1 MKRLSLLAATLL
13 SWALIPVVHTQ
24 QYTKE
29 LSRTQLESILNDMS
43 LSDKIHHMAQID
55 FSMLFTNNKID
66 LDKIQYYFGELGI
79 GSLLIVPYKQEY
91 LTPSAYRSIMLSIQ
105 NVTKT
110 YNRPRIIAGID
121 SVHGANYING
131 AIIFPQPINIACTWD
146 ESNARSVATF
156 GAKETL
162 AAGIPWMF
170 SPIVGL
176 GIEPSWSR
184 MYETFGED
192 PYLVGVFARAMVE
205 GIQQSGVAA
214 CGKHFV
220 GYSAPRNG
228 HDRSPSWIP
237 TRHLYQYFVRPW
249 REVIARGNVLTV
261 MESYTEY
268 DGVPNVANGNSLV
281 TLLRQD
287 LGFDGVV
294 ITDYQEIENLI
305 GFHKVA
311 MDYDEAVRM
320 ALMEGSVDMS
330 MIPFNIDGW
339 SNSMEHN
346 FNDAS
351 IHDVIQQRIDDSVLR
366 ILQLKNK
373 LGMFHSD
380 LKEDDLEIS
389 KVGSKGRR
397 AVALDIARESIVL
410 TKNDGGT
417 LPLHNSNRKK
427 LKVHV
432 TGPTCDSLSY
442 QSGGWT
448 IAWQGAS
455 DNFFEYGQTV
465 LGAALG
471 QSQWD
476 VTTSCGVSILGDAC
490 DGDNQEI
497 AKQQRL
503 GSDYILVCVGEENY
517 TGTYTILDII
527 TDPFTTGSE
536 QSTYDQ

>member
-1 MKRLSLLAATLL
+1 
-13 SWALIPVVHTQ
+13 
-24 QYTKE
+24 
-29 LSRTQLESILNDMS
+29 
-43 LSDKIHHMAQID
+43 
-55 FSMLFTNNKID
+55 
-66 LDKIQYYFGELGI
+66 
-79 GSLLIVPYKQEY
+79 
-91 LTPSAYRSIMLSIQ
+91 
-105 NVTKT
+105 
-110 YNRPRIIAGID
+110 
-121 SVHGANYING
+121 
-131 AIIFPQPINIACTWD
+131 
-146 ESNARSVATF
+146 
-156 GAKETL
+156 
-162 AAGIPWMF
+162 
-170 SPIVGL
+170 
-176 GIEPSWSR
+176 
-184 MYETFGED
+184 
-192 PYLVGVFARAMVE
+192 
-205 GIQQSGVAA
+205 
-214 CGKHFV
+214 
-220 GYSAPRNG
+220 
-228 HDRSPSWIP
+228 
-237 TRHLYQYFVRPW
+237 
-249 REVIARGNVLTV
+249 
-261 MESYTEY
+261 
-268 DGVPNVANGNSLV
+268 
-281 TLLRQD
+281 
-287 LGFDGVV
+287 
-294 ITDYQEIENLI
+294 
-305 GFHKVA
+305 
-311 MDYDEAVRM
+311 M

-517 TGTYTILDII
+517 NGTYTILDII